1 MAASGLDVHT
11 SEKVEL
17 LACQRAIEFAVDVGF
32 ARLIIEGDNNN
43 VIHVISSSMEN
54 SSLFGNVVDDIRH
67 LIRGLHWSSVCYIRR
82 GGNMVAHVLAQY
94 ARHTLDKDLYWIED
108 SPPPATEALYHDIL
122 SI

>member
-1 MAASGLDVHT
+1 MHT

-108 SPPPATEALYHDIL
+108 SPPSATKALYHDIL